1 LISIKAAASP
11 ASLLGNVAPPA
22 SLVEAHGS
30 ASTARSQAMKET
42 LAILSGS
49 CAAAAALLW
58 FVSARLKFKSYRLGR
73 IGQGNQG
80 VEDLVALMQLVSK
93 QSRLSA
99 WAAIAAGFAAL
110 FAIIDGL
117 AALSFFD

>member
-1 LISIKAAASP
+1 LISINPAAPP
-11 ASLLGNVAPPA
+11 ASLLGNAAAPT
-22 SLVEAHGS
+22 SLVEAFGS

-58 FVSARLKFKSYRLGR
+58 FMAARLKFKSYQLGKT
-73 IGQGNQG
+73 GQGNQG

-93 QSRLSA
+93 HSRLSA
-99 WAAIAAGFAAL
+99 WAAVAAGFAAL

-117 AALSFFD
+117 AP

>member
-1 LISIKAAASP
+1 LISIKARAWL
-11 ASLLGNVAPPA
+11 ASLLWNAAPPA
-22 SLVEAHGS
+22 SLLEAHGS
-30 ASTARSQAMKET
+30 ASIARSQAMKET
-42 LAILSGS
+42 LGILSGS

-58 FVSARLKFKSYRLGR
+58 FMSARLKFKSYKLGKT
-73 IGQGNQG
+73 GQCNQG
-80 VEDLVALMQLVSK
+80 VEDLVALMQLVGK

-117 AALSFFD
+117 AP